1 MNRADVER
9 MIDAKVSSLTA
20 EIDSLRRE
28 IAALRR
34 AAGNDRTAAAATDAN
49 AGALTT
55 VNRKE
60 VSAVVA
66 STMKAAL
73 AGAMEL
79 AIVKATEATRR
90 ELEPRL
96 AANEAALART
106 MTHLAYKT
114 DDVETMT
121 RNYQMAAL
129 TEAESGSGYRSIL
142 PGPGGGSV
150 STRHEIIPGAV
161 RMAFTDDD

>member
-9 MIDAKVSSLTA
+9 MIDQRLSSLTA

-34 AAGNDRTAAAATDAN
+34 ATGASAAADTNAT
-49 AGALTT
+49 AGTLT
-55 VNRKE
+55 VANRKE
-60 VSAVVA
+60 VSVVVA

-129 TEAESGSGYRSIL
+129 TEAESGSGYRAIT
-142 PGPGGGSV
+142 GPGSNGSA
-150 STRHEIIPGAV
+150 SNRHEIIPGAV